1 MGGGPGDD
9 RPGISPTTIVTT
21 PRPSGIPG
29 AYAENVSAAA
39 PVAPPGPTAR
49 RIAAPIAVGVA
60 AATGCIALAVLDPSD
75 RGPVICPFRA
85 LTGLD
90 CPGCGMTRAVSHVV
104 RGQVGT
110 AVDYNALMVL
120 AVPVALYLYLTWL
133 ASLWGR
139 RLPPLRLGPRA
150 TAVVIAAG
158 VGFAVVRNLP
168 FGPGRY
174 LNSDPGRL

>member
-1 MGGGPGDD
+1 M
-9 RPGISPTTIVTT
+9 RPLRNPFFQTIL
-21 PRPSGIPG
+21 
-29 AYAENVSAAA
+29 ANL
-39 PVAPPGPTAR
+39 
-49 RIAAPIAVGVA
+49 
-60 AATGCIALAVLDPSD
+60 LAVWMRFCVATIRWTRENEAVAEQVWAD

-104 RGQVGT
+104 RGQVGA